1 MPTFIVWLKI
11 YGQKKHTHNLFK
23 STNISLL
30 FRSFKMNYVIN
41 YKLFVFFFVHIYI
54 IYIWVLAGLF
64 QRRLEYSFI
73 IGSSHRKVSFFF
85 FFFFSIWVFFH
96 GHSRITGLQGKG
108 EGIILTTTSTRCHF
122 HLWRGCKL
130 LAFSFNSELL
140 CECFYA
146 FCLHLF
152 YRNILRWLLPLCVFF

>member
-1 MPTFIVWLKI
+1 MYIYIYIYIYIYKQMPTLNTWLEK

-54 IYIWVLAGLF
+54 LYIWVLAGLF

-85 FFFFSIWVFFH
+85 FFFFFYLGFL
-96 GHSRITGLQGKG
+96 SRTFTNHRTAG
-108 EGIILTTTSTRCHF
+108 EGGGHYSHYHF
-122 HLWRGCKL
+122 
-130 LAFSFNSELL
+130 
-140 CECFYA
+140 YP
-146 FCLHLF
+146 
-152 YRNILRWLLPLCVFF
+152 LPLPFVEGL